1 MSTTE
6 YIFDWVHCSRATVRA
21 DVIGSSLAPSA
32 HLQNSSVLWYQTV
45 LVSIITRSRTLLL
58 ELSVWYRHIIPPLL
72 HYLSLIRVIC
82 YYLEIKAVDIP
93 RNWGT
98 KVKNTFYWTLL
109 SKIGFFCSILLLLLA
124 WWWQKGLR
132 NSEISELKWENVS
145 PDIPAIY

>member
-6 YIFDWVHCSRATVRA
+6 YIFNWVYCSRATVRA
-21 DVIGSSLAPSA
+21 EVIENSLA

-93 RNWGT
+93 RNWCT
-98 KVKNTFYWTLL
+98 KFKNTFYWMLL
-109 SKIGFFCSILLLLLA
+109 SKIVFCSLLLLFSFSLVMTERA
-124 WWWQKGLR
+124 EKHG
-132 NSEISELKWENVS
+132 EIRELKWENVS